1 MKNLLAACLLLASL
15 SASAQTWTRY
25 AQTDDATIYFDH
37 LRTRKI
43 GDVAFVWDLHD
54 LSAPLT
60 QADGKPFR
68 SALYAVE
75 YNCRAKNVAC
85 CRFCGM
91 LKTWA
96 RDRSP
101 QKKFRSV
108 NGARSNPILWQ
119 VHCLTESANK
129 PN

>member
-75 YNCRAKNVAC
+75 YNCRAKK
-85 CRFCGM
+85 RRM
-91 LKTWA
+91 LSGLRHAENMGKGSVTAEEIQVSEWSEVKPDSLA
-96 RDRSP
+96 SALFDR
-101 QKKFRSV
+101 V
-108 NGARSNPILWQ
+108 
-119 VHCLTESANK
+119 CE
-129 PN
+129 

>member
-25 AQTDDATIYFDH
+25 AQTDEATIYFDH

-75 YNCRAKNVAC
+75 YNCRAKK
-85 CRFCGM
+85 RRM
-91 LKTWA
+91 L
-96 RDRSP
+96 
-101 QKKFRSV
+101 SV
-108 NGARSNPILWQ
+108 LRHAENMGKGSVTAEEIQ
-119 VHCLTESANK
+119 VSEWTEVKPDSLESALFDRVCE
-129 PN
+129 